1 MKLNRLMP
9 IVISLVVLISLASIW
24 FYPSI
29 QDFMHTNPFW
39 NGLKSFNA
47 EFNAVPVETLEAV
60 NPEEAK
66 RSTLVVIPYVQYNE
80 PDLLRLRKF
89 VDNGGVVVVLD
100 DYGYGND
107 VLKAL
112 GLSSAFSGR
121 PLLDPLFCYRNERLP
136 RITDFA
142 PEIVLEG
149 VSNVVL
155 DHATALQDVEADKV
169 LAWSSPSSF
178 LDLNGDGLRSLSEPL
193 GPFPV
198 AAVFHSGAGV
208 ILTISD
214 PSLLISGMVGRDDN
228 RLFIQ
233 TMLEQYGLGRNVLVD
248 ESHLTKSPLDQSK
261 SRLTS
266 VRDRIANPYSVT
278 AILGLVVFLVLR
290 PSTKGKKN

>member
-39 NGLKSFNA
+39 NGLKSFNS

-142 PEIVLEG
+142 PEIALEG
-149 VSNVVL
+149 VSNMVL
-155 DHATALQDVEADKV
+155 DHATALQDVESDKV

-233 TMLEQYGLGRNVLVD
+233 TMLEQYGPGRNVLVD